1 MRKLIMFTCLLLA
14 VQLAHAAPPW
24 ADPEE
29 RDNQP
34 PKRAPGPDIELRKA
48 ELNLAERQ
56 QQLDMQRE
64 MGRLEIQKK
73 RMEIE
78 RMTGQQRDGYRSH
91 CRKGGKHVVLACVLL
106 AHLLLAGWIYTDI
119 RKRNAGSGVWIILAL
134 LTGFLGALLYVLVR
148 LGDSLAA
155 RGQGSSH
162 NG

>member
-24 ADPEE
+24 ADREQRE
-29 RDNQP
+29 NQQP
-34 PKRAPGPDIELRKA
+34 GREPGPAIEMRKA

-56 QQLDMQRE
+56 QQLEMQRE

-78 RMTGQQRDGYRSH
+78 RMAGQHKDGHGYD

-106 AHLLLAGWIYTDI
+106 AHLLLAGWVYSDI
-119 RKRNAGSGVWIILAL
+119 RKRNAGSGVWIVLAL
-134 LTGFLGALLYVLVR
+134 LTGFLGTLLYVLVR

-155 RGQGSSH
+155 RGKD
-162 NG
+162 

>member
-1 MRKLIMFTCLLLA
+1 MRKLIVFTCLCLA
-14 VQLAHAAPPW
+14 VQLAHAAPPPW
-24 ADPEE
+24 ADREE
-29 RDNQP
+29 RENQQP
-34 PKRAPGPDIELRKA
+34 GREPGPAIELRKA

-78 RMTGQQRDGYRSH
+78 RMAGQQRDGHPSH
-91 CRKGGKHVVLACVLL
+91 CRKGGAHVVLACVLL

-134 LTGFLGALLYVLVR
+134 LTGFLGSLLYVLVR
-148 LGDSLAA
+148 LGDNLAA
-155 RGQGSSH
+155 RDQR
-162 NG
+162 